1 MSDLAVQNR
10 ESEQEVMPSFDFL
23 LERETE
29 RNTLLA
35 EHRAWL
41 KEIKRERPLPKT
53 HYRVAVYIRY
63 FNQTRYEDYLSAHK
77 KQFLD
82 TLALCPNWKFV
93 GFYVDEGSTAP
104 NMENAP
110 EWSRLLQDCYEEKVN
125 LIITQKASNI
135 SKKLSELSFCT
146 RLLAALPK
154 PVGVYFVSEDIY
166 TLAEE
171 LMQQDDIVVIDIKDY
186 IAHPKANCYRSLHL
200 ILDIPIFLSDQKKHM
215 RAEVQLR
222 TIAMDFWASLEHK
235 INYKFEGNA
244 PQHIKTELVEC
255 ARMVSDL
262 DARMLSLNEE
272 ILSLS
277 GETED

>member
-82 TLALCPNWKFV
+82 TLALCPNWKFSV
-93 GFYVDEGSTAP
+93 S
-104 NMENAP
+104 M
-110 EWSRLLQDCYEEKVN
+110 W
-125 LIITQKASNI
+125 
-135 SKKLSELSFCT
+135 T
-146 RLLAALPK
+146 RAALRP
-154 PVGVYFVSEDIY
+154 IWR
-166 TLAEE
+166 TL
-171 LMQQDDIVVIDIKDY
+171 
-186 IAHPKANCYRSLHL
+186 RSGQGS
-200 ILDIPIFLSDQKKHM
+200 F
-215 RAEVQLR
+215 
-222 TIAMDFWASLEHK
+222 
-235 INYKFEGNA
+235 
-244 PQHIKTELVEC
+244 KT
-255 ARMVSDL
+255 ATRKRS
-262 DARMLSLNEE
+262 
-272 ILSLS
+272 I
-277 GETED
+277 

>member
-1 MSDLAVQNR
+1 MSDLTVQNR

-82 TLALCPNWKFV
+82 TLALCPNWKFA

-104 NMENAP
+104 NMESAP
-110 EWSRLLQDCYEEKVN
+110 EWSRLLQDCYEEKVD

-135 SKKLSELSFCT
+135 SKKLTELSFCT

-166 TLAEE
+166 TLASYYQED
-171 LMQQDDIVVIDIKDY
+171 LHDPYFLPDPGWKILPDDE
-186 IAHPKANCYRSLHL
+186 PRREMLH
-200 ILDIPIFLSDQKKHM
+200 D
-215 RAEVQLR
+215 
-222 TIAMDFWASLEHK
+222 
-235 INYKFEGNA
+235 
-244 PQHIKTELVEC
+244 
-255 ARMVSDL
+255 
-262 DARMLSLNEE
+262 
-272 ILSLS
+272 
-277 GETED
+277 

>member
-110 EWSRLLQDCYEEKVN
+110 ESVSY
-125 LIITQKASNI
+125 TH
-135 SKKLSELSFCT
+135 
-146 RLLAALPK
+146 LAK
-154 PVGVYFVSEDIY
+154 PS
-166 TLAEE
+166 A
-171 LMQQDDIVVIDIKDY
+171 
-186 IAHPKANCYRSLHL
+186 
-200 ILDIPIFLSDQKKHM
+200 
-215 RAEVQLR
+215 
-222 TIAMDFWASLEHK
+222 
-235 INYKFEGNA
+235 
-244 PQHIKTELVEC
+244 
-255 ARMVSDL
+255 
-262 DARMLSLNEE
+262 
-272 ILSLS
+272 
-277 GETED
+277 

>member
-82 TLALCPNWKFV
+82 TLALWPKLEVCRFLCGRGQHCAQYGERSGVVK
-93 GFYVDEGSTAP
+93 AP
-104 NMENAP
+104 
-110 EWSRLLQDCYEEKVN
+110 SRLLRGKGQSDHYPESKQYLEEA
-125 LIITQKASNI
+125 LRTLFLYAPLGSTPKASG
-135 SKKLSELSFCT
+135 
-146 RLLAALPK
+146 RLLRFGGYLYAGFLLPGGSTR
-154 PVGVYFVSEDIY
+154 PLLFARSRLED
-166 TLAEE
+166 T
-171 LMQQDDIVVIDIKDY
+171 
-186 IAHPKANCYRSLHL
+186 P
-200 ILDIPIFLSDQKKHM
+200 
-215 RAEVQLR
+215 
-222 TIAMDFWASLEHK
+222 
-235 INYKFEGNA
+235 
-244 PQHIKTELVEC
+244 
-255 ARMVSDL
+255 
-262 DARMLSLNEE
+262 
-272 ILSLS
+272 
-277 GETED
+277 

>member
-82 TLALCPNWKFV
+82 TLALCPESKQYLEEALRALFL
-93 GFYVDEGSTAP
+93 YAPLGSTPKASGRLLRFGGYLYAGFLLP
-104 NMENAP
+104 GGSTRPLLFAR
-110 EWSRLLQDCYEEKVN
+110 SRL
-125 LIITQKASNI
+125 
-135 SKKLSELSFCT
+135 
-146 RLLAALPK
+146 
-154 PVGVYFVSEDIY
+154 ED
-166 TLAEE
+166 T
-171 LMQQDDIVVIDIKDY
+171 
-186 IAHPKANCYRSLHL
+186 P
-200 ILDIPIFLSDQKKHM
+200 
-215 RAEVQLR
+215 
-222 TIAMDFWASLEHK
+222 
-235 INYKFEGNA
+235 
-244 PQHIKTELVEC
+244 
-255 ARMVSDL
+255 
-262 DARMLSLNEE
+262 
-272 ILSLS
+272 
-277 GETED
+277 

>member
-1 MSDLAVQNR
+1 MSDLTIQNR

-82 TLALCPNWKFV
+82 TLALCPNWMFV

-104 NMENAP
+104 NMESAP
-110 EWSRLLQDCYEEKVN
+110 EWSRLLQDCYDEKVD

-135 SKKLSELSFCT
+135 SKKLSELSFGT

-166 TLAEE
+166 TLASYYQED
-171 LMQQDDIVVIDIKDY
+171 LHDPYFLPDPGWKILPDDE
-186 IAHPKANCYRSLHL
+186 PRREMLH
-200 ILDIPIFLSDQKKHM
+200 D
-215 RAEVQLR
+215 
-222 TIAMDFWASLEHK
+222 
-235 INYKFEGNA
+235 
-244 PQHIKTELVEC
+244 
-255 ARMVSDL
+255 
-262 DARMLSLNEE
+262 
-272 ILSLS
+272 
-277 GETED
+277 

>member
-82 TLALCPNWKFV
+82 TLRFSARFTNNFSCF
-93 GFYVDEGSTAP
+93 
-104 NMENAP
+104 
-110 EWSRLLQDCYEEKVN
+110 RLTK
-125 LIITQKASNI
+125 
-135 SKKLSELSFCT
+135 
-146 RLLAALPK
+146 
-154 PVGVYFVSEDIY
+154 
-166 TLAEE
+166 
-171 LMQQDDIVVIDIKDY
+171 
-186 IAHPKANCYRSLHL
+186 SL
-200 ILDIPIFLSDQKKHM
+200 FM
-215 RAEVQLR
+215 
-222 TIAMDFWASLEHK
+222 W
-235 INYKFEGNA
+235 
-244 PQHIKTELVEC
+244 
-255 ARMVSDL
+255 
-262 DARMLSLNEE
+262 
-272 ILSLS
+272 
-277 GETED
+277 

>member
-110 EWSRLLQDCYEEKVN
+110 EWSRLLQDCYEEKVD

-135 SKKLSELSFCT
+135 SKKLSELSFCC
-146 RLLAALPK
+146 LLYTSDAA
-154 PVGVYFVSEDIY
+154 D
-166 TLAEE
+166 E
-171 LMQQDDIVVIDIKDY
+171 L
-186 IAHPKANCYRSLHL
+186 
-200 ILDIPIFLSDQKKHM
+200 
-215 RAEVQLR
+215 
-222 TIAMDFWASLEHK
+222 
-235 INYKFEGNA
+235 
-244 PQHIKTELVEC
+244 
-255 ARMVSDL
+255 
-262 DARMLSLNEE
+262 
-272 ILSLS
+272 
-277 GETED
+277 